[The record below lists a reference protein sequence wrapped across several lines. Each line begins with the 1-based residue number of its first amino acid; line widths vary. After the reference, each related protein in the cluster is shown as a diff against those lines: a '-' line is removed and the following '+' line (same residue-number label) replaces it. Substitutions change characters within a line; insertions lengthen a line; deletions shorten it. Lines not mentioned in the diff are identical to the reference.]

1 MSETSNSPLHA
12 SSELVGSEMVTVDMV
27 WPDQSNH
34 HGTLYGGAGLS
45 MLDKQAFILGSRVLK
60 GPVTTLEVHRLRFS
74 APAPVGH
81 LIECQSKVIDI
92 HDQSVTIDS
101 VLVAENLLTGAR
113 VQSLSGQFTM
123 VRESSKSRAALE
135 SLPAQSDA
143 LQWSSVS
150 KEHANEITRVCEIV
164 YPGHANHRKILH
176 GGPAMAWMA
185 KASFVAATRDLR
197 QSMVMAASEN
207 MVFKASAFVGDV
219 VEVTSRVVEIGR
231 RSVHLEA
238 QLWAESPDTGQ
249 RRHCASGRL
258 TFVTLK

>member
-1 MSETSNSPLHA
+1 
-12 SSELVGSEMVTVDMV
+12 
-27 WPDQSNH
+27 
-34 HGTLYGGAGLS
+34 

-60 GPVTTLEVHRLRFS
+60 APVTTLEVHRLRFS

-92 HDQSVTIDS
+92 QDQTVTIDA
-101 VLVAENLLTGAR
+101 VLVAEDLLTGAR

-123 VRESSKSRAALE
+123 VREPGKSWAVAE
-135 SLPAQSDA
+135 TLPAPTDVVQSY
-143 LQWSSVS
+143 SVTN
-150 KEHANEITRVCEIV
+150 EHGHPITRVCEIV

-185 KASFVAATRDLR
+185 KASFVAATRDFR

-219 VEVTSRVVEIGR
+219 VEVTSRVVEMGR

-238 QLWAESPDTGQ
+238 QLWAESPETGH